1 MMRGVQIR
9 DARSR
14 LGWSPRQLAQRA
26 HVPEPTVTRAERHNG
41 EPVITLEHERK
52 IRHALERAGIKFT
65 AEPVC
70 RGRKNPR

>member
-1 MMRGVQIR
+1 MMTGVQIR

-26 HVPEPTVTRAERHNG
+26 HVPEPTVMRAERHSG

-52 IRHALERAGIKFT
+52 IRHALEGAGIKFT

-70 RGRKNPR
+70 RGRTDPR

>member
-26 HVPEPTVTRAERHNG
+26 HVPEPTVIRAERHSG

-52 IRHALERAGIKFT
+52 IRHALEAAGIEFT
-65 AEPVC
+65 AKPVC